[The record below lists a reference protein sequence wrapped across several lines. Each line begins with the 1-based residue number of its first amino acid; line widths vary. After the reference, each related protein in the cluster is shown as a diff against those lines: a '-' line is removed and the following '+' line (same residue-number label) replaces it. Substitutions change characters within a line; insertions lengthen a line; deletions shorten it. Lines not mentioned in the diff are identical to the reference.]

1 MPLQPVSR
9 RSLTDEVFEQLSADI
24 LAGELLP
31 GAPLP
36 SERALAEALGVSRPA
51 VREALQ
57 RLSQSGLVDI
67 RQGETTTVR
76 DYRTAAGLELLPR
89 LLLPEGELDLRTARS
104 IVEVRAAVGPHIAR
118 LAAARGGPAAADE
131 LDEVVVR
138 LRGDTDAVARQ
149 RAALD
154 FWDRMVDASDN
165 IAFRLMFN
173 ALRAAYEP
181 LLDVLAGVLAT
192 EVSDVDGY
200 ATVVTAVRE
209 GRPAAA
215 AAATVRLLD
224 HGTRAVLDVIEE
236 LTERGDR

>member
-1 MPLQPVSR
+1 MPLQPVNR
-9 RSLTDEVFEQLSADI
+9 RSLTDEVFEQLTSEI
-24 LAGELLP
+24 LGGELRP

-51 VREALQ
+51 VREALK
-57 RLSQSGLVDI
+57 RLAQSGLVDI

-89 LLLPEGELDLRTARS
+89 LLLPAGELDLGTARA
-104 IVEVRAAVGPHIAR
+104 IIEVRAAVGPAVAR
-118 LAAARGGPAAADE
+118 LAATRGGEAAAAD
-131 LDEVVVR
+131 LRRIVGR
-138 LRGDTDAVARQ
+138 LAEADDPVERQ

-154 FWDRMVDASDN
+154 FWDRMVDASGN

-181 LLDVLAGVLAT
+181 LLEVLARVLDS
-192 EVSDVDGY
+192 EVSDVAAY
-200 ATVVTAVRE
+200 AAVVTAVGE

-224 HGTRAVLDVIEE
+224 HGTRAVLAVIDDLNEE
-236 LTERGDR
+236 EPR

>member
-1 MPLQPVSR
+1 MPLHPVTR

-24 LAGELLP
+24 LAGELAA

-36 SERALAEALGVSRPA
+36 SERALAEALDVSRPA

-57 RLSQSGLVDI
+57 RLAQSGLVDI

-76 DYRTAAGLELLPR
+76 DFRTTAGLDLLPR
-89 LLLPEGELDLRTARS
+89 LLVPGGDLDLRTARS

-118 LAAARGGPAAADE
+118 LAAMRGGAEAADA
-131 LDEVVVR
+131 LDEAVAS
-138 LRGDTDAVARQ
+138 LESDADPVARQ

-181 LLDVLAGVLAT
+181 LVEVLAGVLAG
-192 EVSDVDGY
+192 EVSEVEAY
-200 ATVVTAVRE
+200 AEVAGAVRA

-224 HGTRAVLDVIEE
+224 RGTRAVLGVIDDLIEE
-236 LTERGDR
+236 DDR